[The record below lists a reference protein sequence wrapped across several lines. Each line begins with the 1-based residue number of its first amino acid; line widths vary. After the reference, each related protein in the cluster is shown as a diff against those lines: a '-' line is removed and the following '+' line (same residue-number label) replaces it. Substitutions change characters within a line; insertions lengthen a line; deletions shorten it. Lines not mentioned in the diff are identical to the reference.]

1 MAGHSPCALEALH
14 LPLMI
19 KHTPNV
25 LSLKKKKACRVVS
38 GLAEPFS
45 AVVGNPLAGFGTEEE
60 RAHAAVQLIN

>member
-1 MAGHSPCALEALH
+1 
-14 LPLMI
+14 MI

-25 LSLKKKKACRVVS
+25 LSLKKKACRVVS
-38 GLAEPFS
+38 GLTEPFS

>member
-1 MAGHSPCALEALH
+1 MARHSPCAPEALH

-25 LSLKKKKACRVVS
+25 LSLKKKACRVVS
-38 GLAEPFS
+38 GLTEPFS